1 MKEQAIIHQEMIG
14 RKGILRYLQVPLP
27 GLAKRII
34 GVEASV
40 MLLSPPPVPPYAGNL
55 PALPAY
61 DPLFLVGVS
70 DKAGL
75 LSLQSPDASDI
86 FLQME
91 VFSTDLNSGL
101 GDFSFVG
108 EGPKEWLRGRK
119 RYPVNLNVATRSP
132 ILEGYYRDQ
141 WMPEGGPDINYLL
154 NLIIWYE
161 AIQNDK

>member
-1 MKEQAIIHQEMIG
+1 MKEQAIIHQEVVN

-40 MLLSPPPVPPYAGNL
+40 MLLSAL
-55 PALPAY
+55 PALPLGGSPPAFPAY
-61 DPLFLVGVS
+61 DPLFVVGVS
-70 DKAGL
+70 DKAGS
-75 LSLQSPDASDI
+75 LSLQSPDTSDI

-91 VFSTDLNSGL
+91 VFSTDVNSGL
-101 GDFSFVG
+101 GDFSFVS

-119 RYPVNLNVATRSP
+119 RYPVNLNVPTKAP

-141 WMPEGGPDINYLL
+141 WMPEGGPDITYQL

-161 AIQNDK
+161 ATPYDK